1 MLTKELRQL
10 WVPNYI
16 HVSLCTRKT
25 EIIHVLMII
34 YDMFTI
40 NSSKIPNLVLS
51 KEKKKGSKPCATLD
65 LAE

>member
-1 MLTKELRQL
+1 
-10 WVPNYI
+10 
-16 HVSLCTRKT
+16 
-25 EIIHVLMII
+25 MII